1 MTLRVLDLPAD
12 RLEGDAVVA
21 LFFEDVR
28 PLRGPG
34 GLLDWRL
41 NGALTRQL
49 LQGAVSGRAG
59 EHLLIPNNGKLGA
72 NCVLFIGGGR
82 WSDLNQDRYLN
93 LLRHLLET
101 CGQAQFN
108 RIAIGLTPLPGMTA
122 IDLERLAAAALTDLP
137 TPPPECLLSLGHEG
151 TGRTLPRR

>member
-1 MTLRVLDLPAD
+1 MTLRVLDLPVD
-12 RLEGDAVVA
+12 RLEGDAVAA
-21 LFFEDVR
+21 LFFHDAR

-49 LQGAVSGRAG
+49 RQGVCSGRAG
-59 EHLLIPNNGKLGA
+59 EHLLVPNNGKVGA
-72 NCVLFIGGGR
+72 SWVLFIGGGN
-82 WSDLNQDRYLN
+82 WADLEVETYRS

-101 CGQAQFN
+101 CCQARFT
-108 RIAIGLTPLPGMTA
+108 RIALGLAPLPGMTA
-122 IDLERLAAAALTDLP
+122 NDLEKMAAAALASLAGR
-137 TPPPECLLSLGHEG
+137 PPECLLSLGDER